1 MDKLRKYLLIL
12 TLLASVPA
20 YGQLFNIKPGDARGL
35 FFTMG
40 VGPRVAVGDLSYN
53 HSMASGVET
62 MVSYTDNRRL
72 PVFVYAKLQFTNFPS
87 EFVGILSMPSFEVS
101 SKVLSIQPGVRY
113 FLPPISKQVILLMP
127 FVEGGLSLGLIFKK
141 YQFNS
146 VFKSQYYDESVHFG
160 FHAGFGVSIF
170 LMDAL
175 ISYNYYYRYQF
186 LGFTLRVRIPIF
198 IKI

>member
-1 MDKLRKYLLIL
+1 MLIS
-12 TLLASVPA
+12 APA
-20 YGQLFNIKPGDARGL
+20 YGQLINVKLGDARGL
-35 FFTMG
+35 FLSMG
-40 VGPRVAVGDLSYN
+40 VGPRIAVGDLSTN

-62 MVSYTDNRRL
+62 IVSYSDNRRL

-87 EFVGILSMPSFEVS
+87 EFAGILSSPSFEVS
-101 SKVLSIQPGVRY
+101 SKVLSIQPGIRY
-113 FLPPISKQVILLMP
+113 FFPPISKEVILLMP
-127 FVEGGLSLGLIFKK
+127 FVEGGINLGLMFTK

-146 VFKSQYYDESVHFG
+146 AFKSQYYDQSVHFG
-160 FHAGFGVSIF
+160 AHAGFGVSIF

>member
-1 MDKLRKYLLIL
+1 MANFRKYILVLLL
-12 TLLASVPA
+12 FFSVPS
-20 YGQLFNIKPGDARGL
+20 YGQLFNVKVGEARGL
-35 FFTMG
+35 FLAMG
-40 VGPRVAVGDLSYN
+40 VGPRIAIGDLSSN

-62 MVSYTDNRRL
+62 IVSYTDNRRL

-87 EFVGILSMPSFEVS
+87 EFMGILYSPSFEVS
-101 SKVLSIQPGVRY
+101 SKVLSIQPGMRY
-113 FLPPISKQVILLMP
+113 FLPPISKEVILLMP
-127 FVEGGLSLGLIFKK
+127 FVEGGLSLGIIFTK

-146 VFKSQYYDESVHFG
+146 AFKSQYYDESVHFG
-160 FHAGFGVSIF
+160 VHAGFGVSIF

-175 ISYNYYYRYQF
+175 VSYNYYYRYQF